1 MAIRMCTLISEANAR
16 WVKAK
21 GRGPIQQDRATPNDE
36 SALLTQRME
45 DSSFRQVWR
54 TTNML
59 LKLKRQAPGQE
70 ICEKSPAS
78 GYVLDK
84 TDS

>member
-1 MAIRMCTLISEANAR
+1 MTEKSLAARMA
-16 WVKAK
+16 
-21 GRGPIQQDRATPNDE
+21 PNDE
-36 SALLTQRME
+36 NALFMQRME
-45 DSSFRQVWR
+45 DSNFRQVLR

-78 GYVLDK
+78 GDVHDN
-84 TDS
+84 TGS